1 MNRSNSSPIVK
12 PPKFSSS
19 ILRSLLR
26 RRRRRSRRRRIGG
39 LLVKAGEGPL
49 VGLEVGGVDVEPGDG
64 ALPLEGQAL
73 LRGEAAGHLRAG
85 VGVAADAGG
94 LGISGGLAGLPNLGG
109 VGDVFL
115 EHGSGVGNGR
125 DGSKSSGGSGTEEGA
140 ARVGFGV
147 EGRGGGLGNLS
158 GGKGGG
164 RAGKE
169 CEESKLHDC
178 ISYWQMQIWLLLLI
192 AIPARI
198 PCHVPWPALKYSGLI
213 VIKILQ

>member
-1 MNRSNSSPIVK
+1 MNRSNSSPIVP

-19 ILRSLLR
+19 QISILRGR
-26 RRRRRSRRRRIGG
+26 GG

-109 VGDVFL
+109 VGDILL
-115 EHGSGVGNGR
+115 EHRSGVGNGG

-147 EGRGGGLGNLS
+147 EGRSGGLGNLS
-158 GGKGGG
+158 GSKGGG

-178 ISYWQMQIWLLLLI
+178 ISYWQMQIWLMLPI

-198 PCHVPWPALKYSGLI
+198 P
-213 VIKILQ
+213 